1 MCVCVCVCAAA
12 VSAIAKFGAH
22 CEELLQSCI
31 VLLER

>member
-1 MCVCVCVCAAA
+1 MCCVCVCAAA